1 MRRFFSINV
10 SVIKSKGDS
19 YFILSMKM
27 KMVSPRSTSPGLR
40 EISWL
45 SVLTTTMACEISLGN
60 KDFTKLKMPKQNK
73 PATLL
78 NEQD

>member
-1 MRRFFSINV
+1 
-10 SVIKSKGDS
+10 
-19 YFILSMKM
+19 MKM
-27 KMVSPRSTSPGLR
+27 KMVSPRSTLPGLS

-73 PATLL
+73 PARLV